1 MLQKLKQLLQPPL
14 PPEEILDDSRQ
25 VLEECN
31 RYFNEM
37 NELADLVR
45 DRHFDD
51 GDPKDRELGERVL
64 RLLRLRPEMARA
76 KAQAVLNLLLLE
88 GEVDRGPARTIYA
101 NGRTLRVFNGGNDR
115 FGELVAELTDAVLR
129 GEPDDPE
136 IRRIA
141 RQAAELCRLRQAK
154 QADLSLMPPK
164 TDRFGG

>member
-76 KAQAVLNLLLLE
+76 KAQAALNFLLLE
-88 GEVDRGPARTIYA
+88 DGVDRSPVRTVYA
-101 NGRTLRVFNGGNDR
+101 NGRTLRVFNGGADR
-115 FGELVAELTDAVLR
+115 FGQRVAELTDAVLR

-141 RQAAELCRLRQAK
+141 RQAAELCRLRPAK
-154 QADLSLMPPK
+154 QADLSLRSPK
-164 TDRFGG
+164 IDHPVG